1 MDIRDYWRAA
11 LAQQPEAMREFFHE
25 DAVINWHNTNERF
38 QVEEFIRANCEY
50 PGSWEGEIERIETS
64 GDLIITVVHVYSSD
78 RTVSC
83 HATSF
88 LKIED
93 DKIAQIDEY
102 WGDDGSAPQWRLEK
116 KIGTPISACSVP
128 EGQTGP

>member
-1 MDIRDYWRAA
+1 M
-11 LAQQPEAMREFFHE
+11 
-25 DAVINWHNTNERF
+25 
-38 QVEEFIRANCEY
+38 EFIRANCEY
-50 PGSWEGEIERIETS
+50 PGSWEGEIERIEAS

>member
-50 PGSWEGEIERIETS
+50 PGSWEGEIERIEAS

-102 WGDDGSAPQWRLEK
+102 WGDDGSAPQWRL
-116 KIGTPISACSVP
+116 
-128 EGQTGP
+128 